1 MGWVSYVEII
11 ALLIIAIGCFHI
23 AIRCFSTKK
32 SYDKML
38 EEEHETRGAGDDA
51 CIEEEYFEETEY
63 SIKDI
68 NQF

>member
-38 EEEHETRGAGDDA
+38 EEEHEISHDYPD
-51 CIEEEYFEETEY
+51 CFEETEY